1 MVSGAY
7 PEQHYDLVVRPAAGP
22 CGCGAGPPPPPPP
35 RFAVPPP
42 PADPAWAAAGEDLC
56 DLLAPLQVC
65 RARSGLTAVPDPQS
79 TPSQSMLAALITTSL
94 FLFIVLVAGTIFFC
108 KHRRKLAS
116 LMVTSAADK
125 RDEVSR
131 ALYDDLSRRPH
142 HGAPTGLRS
151 TGPHIEAVRLR
162 PSQTYSDSD
171 EDCHQPPSGDP
182 EPEPEPGGV
191 SGGRPE
197 PRYVCSV
204 PPAAT
209 GSRRRSARPRH
220 HPALRRKD
228 PYYYSDI
235 LERHE
240 TGRVE
245 GDDDV
250 AAVAYGAPR
259 DERRPLAC
267 RLAPDPLPDL
277 YGGRPGASRA
287 PGNKLS
293 SFRPAGSTDRTGA
306 DSEVYVNSSGRLRA
320 SYGGSGRNRRT
331 HDT

>member
-1 MVSGAY
+1 VSGAY
-7 PEQHYDLVVRPAAGP
+7 PEQHYDLV
-22 CGCGAGPPPPPPP
+22 
-35 RFAVPPP
+35 
-42 PADPAWAAAGEDLC
+42 
-56 DLLAPLQVC
+56 
-65 RARSGLTAVPDPQS
+65 GLTAVPDPQS

-125 RDEVSR
+125 RGEVSR

-151 TGPHIEAVRLR
+151 GGPHIEMVAVKSGRLPPRLLPGVPVDAGSGTLFFYPPAPSLSEEGSERLSNMYEEIPYYGR
-162 PSQTYSDSD
+162 PAPSVSNYSDSD
-171 EDCHQPPSGDP
+171 EDAISHPSGDP

-240 TGRVE
+240 PGRAE
-245 GDDDV
+245 GVDV
-250 AAVAYGAPR
+250 AAVAYRGPR
-259 DERRPLAC
+259 DQRGPLAS

-277 YGGRPGASRA
+277 YGGRSGASRA
-287 PGNKLS
+287 QANKLS
-293 SFRPAGSTDRTGA
+293 SFRPGGSTDHTGA

-320 SYGGSGRNRRT
+320 GYGGSGRSRRT